1 MVRPGLAQTQAVL
14 ARELTGGTDEASR
27 LFRQSVTLTRQ
38 VERARIELARLTD
51 LAKPTPEDAMR
62 MRNLRSSLNQA
73 QTEQV
78 ATQAALGSFPRY
90 RAVSSEVITLPE
102 LQKILRPGEA
112 YYRMTIVGEHIYA
125 MLITP
130 TSARAVKLSTTS
142 KQLDEQVDSLRD
154 TISTIENGQRM
165 TYPFDVALSHQIY
178 DELFVPFAA
187 ELPTVKQLLFEPDG
201 PMLRLP
207 PNLLVMDQASVDAYA
222 KRAAAGGDAEFDFR
236 GINWFGR
243 DHDIST
249 VVSPRSFAQLRS
261 APPSAGHKAYLG
273 LGENTPP
280 SASARGVIPA
290 SADRDCLLPMSSW
303 THPISAR
310 ELQVASSILQG
321 PDPNNAQIV
330 TGDNFTD
337 TGLEERKDLD
347 DYRIIHFATHGVVT
361 SRAAK
366 CAAQPALLTSF
377 GGEGSDGLLTFRE
390 IFDLRLD
397 ADLVVL
403 SACDTAGKASAAAT
417 QQAGLATGGDVAL
430 DGLVRAFVGAGAR
443 LVIASHWP
451 VPDDYNAT
459 QRLITGL
466 FSAPPG
472 TPTVTALRMSQR
484 QLMDDI
490 NTSHPFYWS
499 AFATVGDGEIPV
511 IRATQNIAQ
520 AH

>member
-1 MVRPGLAQTQAVL
+1 
-14 ARELTGGTDEASR
+14 
-27 LFRQSVTLTRQ
+27 
-38 VERARIELARLTD
+38 
-51 LAKPTPEDAMR
+51 
-62 MRNLRSSLNQA
+62 
-73 QTEQV
+73 
-78 ATQAALGSFPRY
+78 
-90 RAVSSEVITLPE
+90 
-102 LQKILRPGEA
+102 
-112 YYRMTIVGEHIYA
+112 
-125 MLITP
+125 
-130 TSARAVKLSTTS
+130 
-142 KQLDEQVDSLRD
+142 
-154 TISTIENGQRM
+154 
-165 TYPFDVALSHQIY
+165 
-178 DELFVPFAA
+178 
-187 ELPTVKQLLFEPDG
+187 
-201 PMLRLP
+201 
-207 PNLLVMDQASVDAYA
+207 
-222 KRAAAGGDAEFDFR
+222 
-236 GINWFGR
+236 
-243 DHDIST
+243 
-249 VVSPRSFAQLRS
+249 
-261 APPSAGHKAYLG
+261 
-273 LGENTPP
+273 
-280 SASARGVIPA
+280 VIPA

-321 PDPNNAQIV
+321 SDPNNAQIV
-330 TGDNFTD
+330 TGNNFTD

-466 FSAPPG
+466 FSALPG

-484 QLMDDI
+484 QLMDDV

-520 AH
+520 AR